1 LLGALRGVE
10 TRTVLCLNLNDVRK
24 KYARKMEFLEGVWDG
39 SAGEVQAGYW
49 LYSVIGAEPAGIP
62 LSFK

>member
-1 LLGALRGVE
+1 
-10 TRTVLCLNLNDVRK
+10 LCLNLNDARK

-39 SAGEVQAGYW
+39 SEGGVHAGYW
-49 LYSVIGAEPAGIP
+49 LYSVIGPEPAGIP